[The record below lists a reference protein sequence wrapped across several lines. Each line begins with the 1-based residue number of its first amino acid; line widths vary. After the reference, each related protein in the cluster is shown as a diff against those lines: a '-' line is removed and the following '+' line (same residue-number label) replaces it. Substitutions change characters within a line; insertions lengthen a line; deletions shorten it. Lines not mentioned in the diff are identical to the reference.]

1 MALGFDANLSGLGFP
16 SATHRRKDVFRIA
29 REWQTFLAA
38 RARLTES
45 ASELWRRGAFHVEH
59 FGRSGLGRYSGRGT
73 IEQVLNERTSSEGES
88 ENGSAFSE
96 GGALRASPSRRQ
108 VQGQRLLQSR
118 LAWELPHDELCVPV
132 PSRLPLICDC
142 CRPVVFCREKP
153 HTNRTQ
159 KLSF

>member
-59 FGRSGLGRYSGRGT
+59 FGRSGLGRYSRRGT
-73 IEQVLNERTSSEGES
+73 SEQVLNERTSSEGAS
-88 ENGSAFSE
+88 ENGRDFSE
-96 GGALRASPSRRQ
+96 CRALRASPSRRQ
-108 VQGQRLLQSR
+108 IQDQRLLPTR
-118 LAWELPHDELCVPV
+118 FP
-132 PSRLPLICDC
+132 
-142 CRPVVFCREKP
+142 
-153 HTNRTQ
+153 
-159 KLSF
+159 